1 MRLPILTSSRRVLQA
16 VERSTTICNMFQ
28 VRALRI
34 RGGHAHFR
42 HMDGFEH
49 FRALHFQILAG
60 PQVLQASIPCE
71 HQGTRQGHYENL
83 ASLLG
88 SEVLP
93 TNRPGAIYG
102 CLDKRAWDG

>member
-1 MRLPILTSSRRVLQA
+1 MRHPIPTSSRRVLQA
-16 VERSTTICNMFQ
+16 MEKSTTICNMFQ

-34 RGGHAHFR
+34 RGGHANLR

-49 FRALHFQILAG
+49 LRALHLQILAG
-60 PQVLQASIPCE
+60 PQVLQASIPRE
-71 HQGTRQGHYENL
+71 HQGTRQGHCENL

-93 TNRPGAIYG
+93 TNRTGTIYG
-102 CLDKRAWDG
+102 CVDKRAWDG